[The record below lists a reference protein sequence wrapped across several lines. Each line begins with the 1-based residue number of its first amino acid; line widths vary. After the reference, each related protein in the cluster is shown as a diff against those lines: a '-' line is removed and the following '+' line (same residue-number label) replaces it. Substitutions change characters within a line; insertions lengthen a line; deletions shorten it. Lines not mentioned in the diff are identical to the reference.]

1 MAKYK
6 NGKKVTMYTVLGKI
20 GDFLLWPIMLI
31 SLFSSFFMLVQRQ
44 QNKVTSVFGFSFVNV
59 LSGSMKDEGFEIRD
73 TVITK
78 QISERDVKLGDIIA
92 FYYQSSTK
100 PVGTTHLIYGYNYS
114 SGKQVD
120 YSEENIKYGN
130 YGDTIAEISA
140 NLSQIPK
147 TDTQGAEILKTAQE
161 KNAKIYFH
169 RVIGIYID
177 DAGTIFYRTKGSNNS
192 TADSPYA
199 RGDLLVGRYVHTP
212 QVVRKAVSFCAST
225 TGMII
230 LVCFPL
236 SLLVLM
242 QCMSLIDQVSVISIE
257 KRLISGKIPFED
269 ETVQK
274 DLTGAQME
282 IYNKVYYYYITP
294 IEKRPVVKEYLWKDL
309 YTTLVLPD
317 KKKQE
322 LELVNSSLKLLETSD
337 EAYWNEWIN
346 NTKGANHKHLIA
358 LRDKC
363 LRTEDAEIVL
373 DEQSTTKTSEET
385 QNNNSEK
392 KVDIENKDNII
403 SKVEVKTK
411 DTENPQ
417 PKEIQQKKHKTAPK
431 TVHNNNAKNKRT
443 VHLSHKPKKPV
454 SNDDKK

>member
-6 NGKKVTMYTVLGKI
+6 NGKKVTMYTILGKI
-20 GDFLLWPIMLI
+20 GDFLLWPIMVVA
-31 SLFSSFFMLVQRQ
+31 LFSSFFMLVQRQ

-78 QISERDVKLGDIIA
+78 QVSERDIQLGDIIA

-100 PVGTTHLIYGYNYS
+100 PTGTTHLILGYNYS
-114 SGKQVD
+114 SGKHVD
-120 YSEENIKYGN
+120 YSEENIKYGE
-130 YGDTIAEISA
+130 YGQTIAEISA
-140 NLSQIPK
+140 NLKQIPK
-147 TDTQGAEILKTAQE
+147 TDTQGPEMLKTAQE
-161 KNAKIYFH
+161 KKAKIYFH

-177 DAGTIFYRTKGSNNS
+177 DAGTIFYKTKGSNNS

-199 RGDLLVGRYVHTP
+199 RGDLLVGKYVHTP

-242 QCMSLIDQVSVISIE
+242 QCMSLIDQVSIISIE
-257 KRLISGKIPFED
+257 IPFED

-274 DLTGAQME
+274 DLTGSQME

-294 IEKRPVVKEYLWKDL
+294 IEKRPIVKDYLWKDL
-309 YTTLVLPD
+309 YSTLVLPE

-322 LELVNSSLKLLETSD
+322 LELVNSSLKLIETSD

-346 NTKGANHKHLIA
+346 NTKGSVQKNLIK

-363 LRTEDAEIVL
+363 LEKEDNEVVK
-373 DEQSTTKTSEET
+373 DEDENHDVKKIQTLSEEIDSKDRIIEESSDVI
-385 QNNNSEK
+385 QSN
-392 KVDIENKDNII
+392 KVDLESVKVQQDIKNEKVREHNK
-403 SKVEVKTK
+403 
-411 DTENPQ
+411 
-417 PKEIQQKKHKTAPK
+417 APK
-431 TVHNNNAKNKRT
+431 TTQKVELKHKSHTSKTPQKPTNSNK
-443 VHLSHKPKKPV
+443 
-454 SNDDKK
+454 